1 MIKKIIHD
9 VATGEITEIDL
20 TPEDIAQRE
29 IDEANAIAKEQER
42 IALEANKIAALQKL
56 GLTAEEL
63 AALLS

>member
-9 VATGEITEIDL
+9 VATGEINEVDL

-42 IALEANKIAALQKL
+42 IALEANKIAALEKL
-56 GLTAEEL
+56 GLTAQEL